1 MPRGQK
7 LPAKKT
13 NNIYNQQ
20 NDNKVYQYLEQQDL
34 FNQRMIQKGESPNSD
49 QQLKSE
55 NQSNGSGG
63 IA

>member
-1 MPRGQK
+1 VPRGPK

-55 NQSNGSGG
+55 N
-63 IA
+63 